1 MTKDG
6 IIDIDGWWCTKH
18 LVTKHVRK
26 AMTMEVHT
34 TKTFSLGDPHKNDDD
49 NTNALDDGGEVQGDN
64 DYHEPNRSPKMLGLM
79 VL

>member
-1 MTKDG
+1 
-6 IIDIDGWWCTKH
+6 
-18 LVTKHVRK
+18 
-26 AMTMEVHT
+26 MTMEVHT